1 MAYLASDSMGG
12 VALYNPSTGQYA
24 SSPLPRSPHSIDLL
38 EKKIADGFM
47 PIQDL
52 DTPEGKTHLQK
63 FMNESDQ
70 PASMLIR
77 EKKSDSAGKVSKL
90 LKNILGKVG
99 KVGKV
104 LPALG
109 ILDILGMKKEYDK
122 LMDGT
127 HPMSEFFNE
136 SGIGV
141 GNKSTQVYADGG
153 YVTHPFVED
162 IFDN

>member
-12 VALYNPSTGQYA
+12 VALYNPSTRQYA
-24 SSPLPRSPHSIDLL
+24 SSPLPRSPYSIELL

-70 PASMLIR
+70 PASMLRR
-77 EKKSDSAGKVSKL
+77 EAKSDSAGKVSKL

-99 KVGKV
+99 NKIPG
-104 LPALG
+104 ALG
-109 ILDILGMKKEYDK
+109 ILDILGMKKEYDQ

-141 GNKSTQVYADGG
+141 GDKPTQVYADGG
-153 YVTHPFVED
+153 YVISPFVKD
-162 IFDN
+162 IFED